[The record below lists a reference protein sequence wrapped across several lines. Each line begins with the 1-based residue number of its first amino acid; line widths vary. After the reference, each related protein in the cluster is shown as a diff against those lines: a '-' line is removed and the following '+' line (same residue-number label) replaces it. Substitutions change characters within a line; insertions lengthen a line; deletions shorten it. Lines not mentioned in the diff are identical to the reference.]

1 MDIYLK
7 ICEAIIEG
15 TTIER
20 DNCVNTYYCWARETT
35 EEEVGDY
42 IIISPMTG
50 NETHA
55 FESYEKM
62 KHAHTNISE
71 KTTRYWVNN
80 KIIDKS

>member
-1 MDIYLK
+1 
-7 ICEAIIEG
+7 
-15 TTIER
+15 
-20 DNCVNTYYCWARETT
+20 
-35 EEEVGDY
+35 
-42 IIISPMTG
+42 MTG

-71 KTTRYWVNN
+71 KTTRYWVNK